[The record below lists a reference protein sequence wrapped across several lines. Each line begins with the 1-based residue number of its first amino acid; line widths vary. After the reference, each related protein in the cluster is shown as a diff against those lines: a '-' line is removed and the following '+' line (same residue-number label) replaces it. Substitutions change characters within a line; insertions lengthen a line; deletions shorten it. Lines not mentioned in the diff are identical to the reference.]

1 MRNQLEFYREIHTG
15 ELSRKNEIDASI
27 GFPTTLLTLLIGGG
41 FFIFKDENFHPN
53 NTDNEFVLAVITVSA
68 ILFILSILTAMTFLI
83 RMYLNRFRKYKYLP
97 CSLDLINREDE
108 LYKHYLA
115 FFKNNGNKK
124 AKKKAINYATAAFEK
139 DLLNYYIEFATDN
152 QLVNDGRIKDYYWS
166 RKILILAIILVTIIG
181 ILILIK

>member
-1 MRNQLEFYREIHTG
+1 MRDQLGFYKEIYSE
-15 ELSRKNEIDASI
+15 ELIRKNEIDASI

-41 FFIFKDENFHPN
+41 FFLLNEKSFQSNIS
-53 NTDNEFVLAVITVSA
+53 DNELVQFGIRFCTILFVLSM
-68 ILFILSILTAMTFLI
+68 LTAMTFLI

-115 FFKNNGNKK
+115 FFTNNGYRK
-124 AKKKAINYATAAFEK
+124 AKKQAINYATAAFEK
-139 DLLNYYIEFATDN
+139 DLLKYYVEFATNN

-166 RKILILAIILVTIIG
+166 RKLLIISIILITFMG